1 MNRTVGVSSSLV
13 NLLGVLGFAVCMLAG
28 SLAGSY
34 LSSIF
39 IAFGFVGM
47 TAAFAA
53 GAPENR
59 KAAGYAALGFGAM
72 YALCNGAVYFA
83 QLTAVLPGKVP
94 APAVDLLD
102 YRRFGLLFDMDM
114 LGYCLM
120 AVATF
125 FAGLS
130 FTPHN
135 TAGRWLRGL
144 LLVHG
149 VFAVSCFVMPMLGVF
164 TPDMPGG
171 EWIGT
176 LALEGWCLYF
186 APVGVLSVL
195 HFREPAQAV

>member
-1 MNRTVGVSSSLV
+1 MNRTVGIYSSAV

-28 SLAGSY
+28 PLAGSY

-53 GAPENR
+53 GAPESR
-59 KAAGYAALGFGAM
+59 KAAGYTALGFGVM
-72 YALCNGAVYFA
+72 YALCNSVVYYT

-94 APAVDLLD
+94 GPAADLLD
-102 YRRFGLLFDMDM
+102 FQRFGLIFNLDM

-120 AVATF
+120 AVATV

-130 FTPHN
+130 FAPRN
-135 TAGRWLRGL
+135 GAGRWLRGL
-144 LLVHG
+144 LLAHG
-149 VFAVSCFVMPMLGVF
+149 VFAASCFVMPMLGVF

-176 LALEGWCLYF
+176 LALEAWCLYF
-186 APVGVLSVL
+186 APIAVLSIL
-195 HFREPAQAV
+195 HFREPAQG